1 MRKIKEREPSKEL
14 KILRLLNPRMQLS
27 DPQYYA
33 NLEKGYAG
41 ELQMDAWLESGLSN
55 DCLVVNDLLLEHKR
69 KVFQIDS
76 LLIFQEKIHVFD
88 SKNFE
93 GDFYV
98 DANTWSSLA
107 GGEINNP
114 LYQMERAKSLLRQ
127 LLQRR
132 LGINLPIESFL
143 IFINPEFTL
152 YNAQLKLPAVFH
164 SQLNPFMN
172 KLNNID
178 SKLNR
183 GDEKLAEQL
192 VALHSDEPP
201 NIERPAYNY
210 EQLKKGVVCPECGS
224 FMVEKG
230 RIWLCSE
237 CGCGE
242 NAQAAIIRSVEEF
255 KRLFPDRKITSN
267 IILEWCA
274 VEGDH
279 KKVIRALANRFK
291 RVGHGVSS
299 YYVE

>member
-1 MRKIKEREPSKEL
+1 MRKIKEREPSAEL
-14 KILRLLNPRMQLS
+14 KILRLLHPRMQLP
-27 DPQYYA
+27 DRQYYLH
-33 NLEKGYAG
+33 LEKGYAG
-41 ELQMDAWLESGLSN
+41 ELQMDAWIEQGLVN

-76 LLIFQEKIHVFD
+76 LLIFQEMIHVFD

-107 GGEINNP
+107 GREINNP

-152 YNAQLKLPAVFH
+152 YNAQPKLPAVFH
-164 SQLNPFMN
+164 SQLKPFMK

-201 NIERPAYNY
+201 NIEKPKYSF
-210 EQLKKGVVCPECGS
+210 EQLKKGVVCGDCGS
-224 FMVEKG
+224 FMLEKG
-230 RIWLCSE
+230 RSWVCG
-237 CGCGE
+237 GCGHKE
-242 NAQAAIIRSVEEF
+242 NAQAAIIRSAEAF
-255 KRLFPDRKITSN
+255 KLLFPDRKITSN
-267 IILEWCA
+267 TICEWCA
-274 VEGDH
+274 VEGDR
-279 KKVIRALANRFK
+279 KKVVRALTNHFK
-291 RVGHGVSS
+291 RVGDGPAS
-299 YYVE
+299 YYAD